1 MVESPK
7 LRIAIIGAG
16 LGGLM
21 SAIALKECAENIE
34 LDIYEATGEISGDTR
49 VPDELFQT
57 HHHNIALEIGAGVTL
72 WPRLWDAL
80 NEMGLGPDF
89 EQLVPGYTTN
99 ERKIAFEYRKADQAE
114 GFSFRSVYLN
124 GGGMSLHR
132 PDLQQALFR
141 NIPKSSRVHL
151 KHRLV
156 SYKETED
163 GVDLTFQDG
172 TTTSCDLLIGA
183 DGVKSVVRNGTKNH
197 FRRGPTEAVVTG
209 FYTFRGLI
217 PAERLKE
224 VYPNHRSIM
233 TPTVYIG
240 KNGLRQHVVV
250 YPIGAQRQIINVA
263 AVYFKPG
270 DYGKPLEGPTVRDAT
285 KEELMSI
292 FAGWEKEVQVVLN
305 CLEKPTHWT
314 IQALE
319 PLEIYVTHRIALLGD
334 AAHAMEPHLAAGAC
348 QAIEDAWIL
357 GRAISRL
364 KCTPERV
371 PEVLQRYNT
380 IRQPYGNMLLTN
392 TRAQGLIYELI
403 HPDFEHILPN
413 DEGFTQEMY
422 QDLGDRIEK
431 NWKWSTDSQGLM
443 DDMIRASTL

>member
-21 SAIALKECAENIE
+21 CAIALKECAENIE
-34 LDIYEATGEISGDTR
+34 LDIYEAASEIS
-49 VPDELFQT
+49 
-57 HHHNIALEIGAGVTL
+57 EIGAGVTL
-72 WPRLWDAL
+72 WPRLWEAL

-89 EQLVPGYTTN
+89 EQLVPGYNTN
-99 ERKIAFEYRKADQAE
+99 ARQIAFEYRKGDQAE

-124 GGGMSLHR
+124 GGGMTFHR

-163 GVDLTFQDG
+163 GVNLTFQNG
-172 TTTSCDLLIGA
+172 TTASCDLLIGA

-197 FRRGPTEAVVTG
+197 FRRGPTEPVVTG
-209 FYTFRGLI
+209 FYAFRGLV
-217 PAERLKE
+217 PAERLRE
-224 VYPNHRSIM
+224 VYPNHRSIT
-233 TPTVYIG
+233 TPTMHI
-240 KNGLRQHVVV
+240 VV
-250 YPIGAQRQIINVA
+250 YPIGAQRKIINVA
-263 AVYFKPG
+263 AVYSKPG
-270 DYGKPLEGPTVRDAT
+270 DYGKPLDGPTARDAT
-285 KEELMSI
+285 KEELMSM

-305 CLEKPTHWT
+305 CVENPIHWT

-319 PLEIYVTHRIALLGD
+319 PLEVYVTRRIALLGD
-334 AAHAMEPHLAAGAC
+334 AAHAMEPHLGAGAC

-364 KCTPERV
+364 NCTPSTV
-371 PEVLQRYNT
+371 PEVLQRYNM
-380 IRQPYGNMLLTN
+380 IRKPYANMIST
-392 TRAQGLIYELI
+392 TSRVHGLICHLI
-403 HPDFEHILPN
+403 HPDLEHIVPN

-422 QDLGDRIEK
+422 QDLGDRVEK
-431 NWKWSTDSQGLM
+431 NMQWATDSQGLM
-443 DDMIRASTL
+443 DDMVRASTL

>member
-1 MVESPK
+1 MHIISITVRYCALNRSSLPDFEIPMVESPK

-21 SAIALKECAENIE
+21 CAIALKECAENIE
-34 LDIYEATGEISGDTR
+34 LDIYEATGEIS
-49 VPDELFQT
+49 
-57 HHHNIALEIGAGVTL
+57 EIGAGVTL

-89 EQLVPGYTTN
+89 EQLVPGYN
-99 ERKIAFEYRKADQAE
+99 MKERKIAFEYRKGDQAE
-114 GFSFRSVYLN
+114 GHSFRSVYLN
-124 GGGMSLHR
+124 GGAMTFHR

-151 KHRLV
+151 KHRLM

-163 GVDLTFQDG
+163 RVDLMFQNG
-172 TTTSCDLLIGA
+172 ITASCDLLIGA

-209 FYTFRGLI
+209 FYTFRGLV
-217 PAERLKE
+217 PAERLRE
-224 VYPNHRSIM
+224 VYPNHRSLT
-233 TPTVYIG
+233 TPTV
-240 KNGLRQHVVV
+240 HVAV
-250 YPIGAQRQIINVA
+250 YPIGAQRQMINVA
-263 AVYFKPG
+263 AVYSKIS
-270 DYGKPLEGPTVRDAT
+270 DYGKPLEGPTARDAT
-285 KEELMSI
+285 KEELMSM
-292 FAGWEKEVQVVLN
+292 FASWEKEVQVVLN
-305 CLEKPTHWT
+305 CVENPIHWT

-319 PLEIYVTHRIALLGD
+319 PLEAYVTRRIGLLGD
-334 AAHAMEPHLAAGAC
+334 AAHAMEPHLGAGAC

-364 KCTPERV
+364 NCTPSKV
-371 PEVLQRYNT
+371 PEVLQRYNM
-380 IRQPYGNMLLTN
+380 IRQPYANMILTN
-392 TRAQGLIYELI
+392 ARAQGLISDLI
-403 HPDFEHILPN
+403 HPDFEHIVPN

-431 NWKWSTDSQGLM
+431 NLQWGTDSQGLM
-443 DDMIRASTL
+443 DDMVRASTL